1 MADCGWVLV
10 MPDACPF
17 CYGVNLAV
25 EREQP
30 ITKPYKIQKSGQ
42 HAFSFSYN
50 TDCFSTIVVIINP
63 QVLPRCL

>member
-25 EREQP
+25 EQP
-30 ITKPYKIQKSGQ
+30 TTKPYKIQKSQ
-42 HAFSFSYN
+42 HS
-50 TDCFSTIVVIINP
+50 VIILTVSL
-63 QVLPRCL
+63 QLL